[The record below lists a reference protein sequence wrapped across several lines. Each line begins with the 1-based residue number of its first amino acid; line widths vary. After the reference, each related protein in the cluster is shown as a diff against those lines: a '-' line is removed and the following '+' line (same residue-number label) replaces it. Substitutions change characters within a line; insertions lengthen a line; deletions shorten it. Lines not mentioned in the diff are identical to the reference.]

1 MSKLTEIGSA
11 SKLAQ
16 VGLESLQKKVLDAQK
31 QREIAAQNYRTR
43 PQDRGGFF
51 GGVGYL
57 GEKVGAGF
65 MAGVEGVWD
74 FAAGG
79 IADIF
84 GADQWAEEQI
94 ANKWFGD
101 WYNNAGSW
109 YNPSEGWQTAGNV
122 AQGIGSSLPALIPS
136 AAVAVGAGIATAAT
150 GGTAAPVTVPAAV
163 TVIANLAAIPI
174 AIASAGGQAVSEA
187 YEKTGKLTGEEWGY
201 GALVGVTEGGIEGAS
216 TLIGLGAG
224 KIAKALTGT
233 ARASTSAAAR
243 TGARSVVSGV
253 LRTAGSV
260 AGDFASEALEEG
272 LAEIMSPYY
281 ARATYDPNAKNATA
295 EEVAYAAIVGG
306 VAGVLL
312 GGVGKVA
319 EGGAKIVTAAA
330 DGKAAFKSG
339 TAKVVLDTARLVT
352 EAEENKPSG
361 YKVFQ
366 QIAKDYRSLEDVDE
380 DKYTNKHYRKLAEL
394 QELTAVTRLL
404 PTIEESAVDILMRP
418 QEAAERFAAIG
429 VTNAEGNP
437 ITAEDLTAGLVGVTP
452 NSAEGIYAIRK
463 ALSNNPALTAIA
475 VADAAGKMMLQS
487 SESAGVAARGISEE
501 QYTLLQSSQNAGAIA
516 QKLGLGESL
525 DGVDYATFA
534 KAREGYAQTEGGK
547 KYISDTQRA
556 IETAKGLKENTDA
569 LPEKVGDTARYGRY
583 AIIKDGDR
591 YRIYDYKT
599 GNLSFSLSENQA
611 NEFIRRVTG
620 KTEAKTEEKPK
631 TEDAKDEKAEE
642 TTAEAV
648 KRVQKKPANETPT
661 EEKTP
666 EKKPEEE
673 KPEEKKP
680 TKVAEVSR
688 NKNGVTYEGFTFN
701 EKNATNMQKATIAA
715 AEFLHKFTPSVEV
728 HVYQTVMDGDKRV
741 VKVNGKA
748 VTELGGVNVENAPNG
763 FFTNGNHIYI
773 DINATRGGKKVSLY
787 TLSHEITHYIHDNA
801 LGSYNKIAKFLYAKY
816 GKKGTVF
823 VELQKAKQE
832 ALKKHYA
839 DRNQTPPDAVNLSLL
854 ATEELVADS
863 MSHMLADES
872 FYDVL
877 EELGEQ
883 DATAKK
889 SFTEA
894 LKHALEKLKGLLQGV
909 KKVKSGDAGDLVADF
924 PQKAYKQL
932 QKLYAEAIMDA
943 ETRMG
948 EKAPVLAVGEP
959 TTDIV
964 PVESVTKYSYRSL
977 AEAAG
982 FNAVQD
988 ENGRRFVRD
997 NGETVTEVTVEDIDN
1012 SPIGAFINFSLEQGD
1027 ITEEGARQQKELFAG
1042 ICTMAAKTNDF
1053 GMAMQFVGSSIFTAM
1068 KTNADKQ
1075 YGTSYDM
1082 VSICTKTQAVIDAM
1096 SAKMVKLQRGLTKEE
1111 ILELYNEVQNAGNP
1125 VPCPECYVFS
1135 RWIGIGGLL
1144 DNIKSYQDKYGN
1156 MSVAEAAKAYRE
1168 MRLVLEAFAK
1178 EQNIPQIGKAKGA
1191 LTKKLTKEFND
1202 LTEKIEKAT
1211 NQGETVKEADRK
1223 RLEAL
1228 QPMMETVKAATW
1240 LEKVYFTDSSLTK
1253 ANPKRI
1259 VPPEILFD
1267 LNKGEIFATEYKAAW
1282 AFRTTQGAGYGK
1294 AITPY
1299 ADVRLGEGVMVTN
1312 NTAGTIKSKANAT
1325 EAKPFDNPFLKQKG
1339 TLDDKTRRALLRARL
1354 KQKIQ
1359 AFLGGQRFQS
1369 TSDARYEN
1377 ASDYLLAALEMQAM
1391 HGMVQVYTKVDGAVP
1406 AFDGWGFSSNQSL
1419 MPRGGGLDA
1428 NGNPIDTSA
1437 GGMNPEVAFENRQ
1450 NYEHSGTI
1458 TIGVNDNHIR
1468 ALLEQIVRDFVIP
1481 YHASG
1486 GDANM
1491 VAEMRTIQD
1500 RDATRGEMVRSTD
1513 YTRTQS
1519 EKALSNDVL
1528 KWQGKTDEE
1537 IARIHDVR
1545 RARIAILTRGKP
1557 DMDVVRSNRFLSAL
1571 YDKFNGGMWD
1581 GVKIAKSKVESTIY
1595 PNEFW
1600 DTTVH
1605 YEDSGKI
1612 TKDYLEYC
1620 EDLGFL
1626 HKFSG
1631 LVPRNGELKAV
1642 TGYNEKG
1649 EQVTLTDLAYQYEDG
1664 VKTDKI
1670 NDFYWKLIVD
1680 RRMYGNDGAY
1690 LPQAYVTLSTTTT
1703 ETVTQFA
1710 KNNHGRQYDAQKSK
1724 QVVDAITDAKFSER
1738 DSDVVASDF
1747 VTHMNELLKERK
1759 KEKRGWYA
1767 RDVFDYVAEHPEL
1780 NFVERIY
1787 AKDKTAKKDL
1797 DAFLAGVN
1805 DVGVLDYLSW
1815 YMASA
1820 YRDFDYNF
1828 VTGERPYLGV
1838 SRTFANAIKKRINAI
1853 MTEKVGGTNLGV
1865 TNGDVTLDYIED
1877 IFYRLNSN
1885 AEIGEFAKKV
1895 FATARTL
1902 GVNIRFANDTV
1913 SKPSS
1918 GSTLLGESIGDMVT
1932 YKTSYFNNTAKTD
1945 QDKAGCILHELIH
1958 TCTSYVLYENTHGG
1972 DAYWRGRSQNY
1983 NNIANAATR
1992 LNRIYGEIQH
2002 DPDFKGQYGLTNP
2015 REMVAELSDEE
2026 FVGLL
2031 RKKNLWESIVDWICE
2046 LFGFRRGTS
2055 AYDNARMCVDYI
2067 LDNPDVE
2074 EYKKYAN
2081 EQRRN
2086 LHISG
2091 KEAFGSTTDTDGT
2104 VRYSE
2109 RDDSEFADQLEWVG
2123 RDKREYTP
2131 SFGERVRDIADRT
2144 YAELFDAQIGIERGL
2159 VANGMS
2165 KQEANALVQRVRSS
2179 GSAAQSMLGQDQY
2192 NHFGGKHERV
2202 GEGLTE
2208 ILKPTRNWSQTMKDE
2223 FDFYLLNWLNVDAMT
2238 LEARSLAALQPDI
2251 AQAQVLSEEIAAME
2265 DGKEKKAKQKDLDK
2279 LDKKIKAMTRDNRPI
2294 FKANEE
2300 LGRDHDITA
2309 EESEA
2314 IVKKLE
2320 EKHPAFKDVAD
2331 KIYGYLQNSMQKRVD
2346 AGLVTQEAAERMAF
2360 LYPHYVP
2367 VQYDIENGYGFA
2379 PIRGAHAMA
2388 VSQTIRRAIGGK
2400 SAILKVADAIAQ
2412 QTIELERA
2420 GNINILLNS
2429 LYPEIG
2435 EADTT
2440 QDADDVNEDEVS
2452 ASETA
2457 VLKPTAGQITF
2468 FKNGERV
2475 TVKIPD
2481 GVEIGIN
2488 DLRTPSVDTKSPI
2501 ERGLAR
2507 AMKLFRE
2514 GVTTYSP
2521 VFTPRNAVRD
2531 IQDAGLNSK
2540 HARLFAK
2547 HLRTAPMEI
2556 LKNSEN
2562 WRLYRSIGAFS
2573 SSVFQDT
2580 LGAGEGYAGFES
2592 IALMFKDGDVTPSK
2606 LKKAFNLLGKSGK
2619 AYFKAVENVNNF
2631 VEQIPRFAEFCASL
2645 EAGDSVDVALYNSAE
2660 VTTNFGRH
2668 GKLSKKLNAVLIPFL
2683 NANLQGFD
2691 KMLRNVGDAVT
2702 APQAV
2707 RATAKLLT
2715 KAVLVGMTP
2724 MLVNMLMY
2732 GDDDEYEALRDTD
2745 KENYFLIKVSD
2756 DSFIKI
2762 PRGRV
2767 ASAIGGILYRGS
2779 KIAKGEDPDLK
2790 GYAENVWT
2798 NLSPVDSMSRDI
2810 FSPWRDV
2817 ASNTTWYGS
2826 KIEGQEFDDTRPS
2839 ERYDESTSSIAI
2851 ALGKVFNQSP
2861 KKIHYLLDQYT
2872 GVVGDLILPATSQ
2885 KENRGLFS
2893 GNLTIDSVLS
2903 NKWST
2908 KFYELYD
2915 ETNYKKTEGDES
2927 ATYEIKYLNRVKK
2940 AIKAVNDEIDAIR
2953 TGEGTN
2959 GEKLQKVR
2967 VLRALVNEQ
2976 YKSALDS
2983 IEAVREAIENTKGI
2997 EDETL
3002 RDAEITRIVFGA
3014 ETAIKQY
3021 DKKVYEKYSALAD
3034 AGVSYDDIYDFYFS
3048 SYGIE
3053 SDTDK
3058 YGNVIDGS
3066 KRKKVFDLI
3075 NAMDIPVEQKVL
3087 LADAKGYTVKDGDI
3101 KGVSASAARKILG
3114 K

>member
-1 MSKLTEIGSA
+1 MAKLTEIGSA

-31 QREIAAQNYRTR
+31 QREIAVQNYRTR
-43 PQDRGGFF
+43 PQDRGGFL

-57 GEKVGAGF
+57 SEKVGAGF

-101 WYNNAGSW
+101 WYNTAGDW
-109 YNPSEGWQTAGNV
+109 YNPSEGWQTVGNV

-136 AAVAVGAGIATAAT
+136 AAVAIGAGIATVAS
-150 GGTAAPVTVPAAV
+150 GGAAAPVTVPAAV

-216 TLIGLGAG
+216 TLIGFGAG

-233 ARASTSAAAR
+233 ARATTSAAAR
-243 TGARSVVSGV
+243 TGAHSVVSGV
-253 LRTAGSV
+253 LRAAGSV
-260 AGDFASEALEEG
+260 AGDFAAEAVEEG
-272 LAEIMSPYY
+272 LAEIMSPFY

-295 EEVAYAAIVGG
+295 EEVAYASIVGG

-312 GGVGKVA
+312 GGVGKAA
-319 EGGAKIVTAAA
+319 EGGANIVTATA

-339 TAKVVLDTARLVT
+339 TAKVVLDTAKLVT
-352 EAEENKPSG
+352 EAEENHPSG

-366 QIAKDYRSLEDVDE
+366 QIAKDYRSLEGVDE
-380 DKYTNKHYRKLAEL
+380 EKYTNKHYRKLAEL
-394 QELTAVTRLL
+394 KELTAVTRLL

-418 QEAAERFAAIG
+418 NEAAERFAAIG
-429 VTNAEGNP
+429 VTN
-437 ITAEDLTAGLVGVTP
+437 ITAEGLTAGLVGVNP

-487 SESAGVAARGISEE
+487 SENAGVAARGISEE
-501 QYTLLQSSQNAGAIA
+501 QYNLLQSSQNAGAIA

-525 DGVDYATFA
+525 EGVDYATFA
-534 KAREGYAQTEGGK
+534 KAREGYAQTEDGK

-556 IETAKGLKENTDA
+556 IETANGLKENTDA

-591 YRIYDYKT
+591 YRIYDYNT
-599 GNLSFSLSENQA
+599 GNLSFSLSESQA

-620 KTEAKTEEKPK
+620 KTEDVKTEGEKTEEKTKAEDKPK
-631 TEDAKDEKAEE
+631 ETPAESVKRVKKKKAEEQAPPAEKTTEKAVEKAE
-642 TTAEAV
+642 
-648 KRVQKKPANETPT
+648 
-661 EEKTP
+661 
-666 EKKPEEE
+666 
-673 KPEEKKP
+673 
-680 TKVAEVSR
+680 
-688 NKNGVTYEGFTFN
+688 KNGVAYEGFAYD
-701 EKNATNMQKATIAA
+701 EKTASDTQKATVAA
-715 AEFLHKFTPSVEV
+715 AELLHKFTPSVKV

-748 VTELGGVNVENAPNG
+748 VTELAGVNVTKAPNG
-763 FFTNGNHIYI
+763 FFTQGQHIYI
-773 DINATRGGKKVSLY
+773 DINAGSGGRGVALF
-787 TLSHEITHYIHDNA
+787 TLSHEITHYLYANA
-801 LGSYNKIAKFLYAKY
+801 KESFFKIANFLTKKY
-816 GKKGTVF
+816 SKTATSFESLQTDKK
-823 VELQKAKQE
+823 E
-832 ALKKHYA
+832 ALKRQYEARGEKV
-839 DRNQTPPDAVNLSLL
+839 PPPLELSMI
-854 ATEELVADS
+854 ATEEVVCDS
-863 MSHMLADES
+863 MSRMLTDAS
-872 FYDVL
+872 FYEVL
-877 EELGEQ
+877 AEMKGT
-883 DATAKK
+883 DTAAHK
-889 SFTEA
+889 SFLQA
-894 LKHALEKLKGLLQGV
+894 LKTTLGRLKELL
-909 KKVKSGDAGDLVADF
+909 KSYTFAASGEAGDTVVAF
-924 PQKAYKQL
+924 PRKAYRKL
-932 QKLYAEAIMDA
+932 QKLYAEALMDA
-943 ETRMG
+943 ETHAKSKTDTKFSYAGENAATSNKSMLAMAQKMLADGKGSEEIRKQTGWFKGLDGKWRYEIDDSEMKVTVPKG
-948 EKAPVLAVGEP
+948 KYPSVGDFVEHKKLFAAYPELAGMFVTIHDIKGKLGSYSRTFGDIQLSADLVSDPEKLREVLVHELQHAVQDIEGFASGATVEAWERKIADGYDSRSRYIKAEESALQERLDHYIREDEHNGTSFVEDMRKLREMAPDHPRGEIDWETLEQIEEDSPEWQAYDKEYERLSDKYGDKVFAFVSMDTRLDELRSKGGRSAMELYLDTAGEIEARDVAKRRNLTAEERKNTRPDIDREDVVFAGDGSVKYFAKNEYDAEKAGIHEQIRNSQDELNQMQVVFTAKTPYKVGKAYEAGTWAIAELKKYGYQADRQGFGKIYFDEESIRDSMKYLDSDEEKISIIGIYKVLKQGIKIGEHGNHKNRGKH
-959 TTDIV
+959 TVTFAA
-964 PVESVTKYSYRSL
+964 PVEINGVRGNMAVVVNMRNNKYKVHRILMPDGSVFKFEEKAKNNAEQEMQRGVPKRSL
-977 AEAAG
+977 ANATSSASINSIPNSDEKVNPSGKKFSLDLDSDYLSAVERGDMETAQRIVDEAAEEAMRKSKMRTEDGRLRKLYHGTNTGDFTVFNPDYIGMSSGDDG
-982 FNAVQD
+982 FFGMGFYFAYSRGEASYYGAKRIITAYLNLENPFNFDTELRTYKGERAMAGRAPSAVALMNFAEKFPD
-988 ENGRRFVRD
+988 IASGMTLDVMERGADTGKSITIEEFSRGFK
-997 NGETVTEVTVEDIDN
+997 EVIDN
-1012 SPIGAFINFSLEQGD
+1012 KKFEYHEITNEFGEKETLVSADPTEFEYEYNGAQHKYTDYGFQRRYLSKPNRLDVAYDYLSESVYRYIDMPNFTRVILDNNRAFTDAIKKAGYDGAIQSEYGDEAVAFYPNQIKSADPVTYDDDGNIILPSKRFNTKESDIRYSERDETDEYTEAIMQNLRQAKKMSRYGVREYGSFTADRIAKEIRSSSSTTEMDYAKSYIAWMSPEDFVYATTATSEMRKQIADEAGELDTEKLATYDQPIYLAVDFSTGEIRGH
-1027 ITEEGARQQKELFAG
+1027 EGRHRMQALKAAG
-1042 ICTMAAKTNDF
+1042 I
-1053 GMAMQFVGSSIFTAM
+1053 
-1068 KTNADKQ
+1068 DK
-1075 YGTSYDM
+1075 
-1082 VSICTKTQAVIDAM
+1082 VAVIIDA
-1096 SAKMVKLQRGLTKEE
+1096 R
-1111 ILELYNEVQNAGNP
+1111 
-1125 VPCPECYVFS
+1125 
-1135 RWIGIGGLL
+1135 
-1144 DNIKSYQDKYGN
+1144 
-1156 MSVAEAAKAYRE
+1156 
-1168 MRLVLEAFAK
+1168 
-1178 EQNIPQIGKAKGA
+1178 
-1191 LTKKLTKEFND
+1191 ND
-1202 LTEKIEKAT
+1202 
-1211 NQGETVKEADRK
+1211 DRK
-1223 RLEAL
+1223 H
-1228 QPMMETVKAATW
+1228 
-1240 LEKVYFTDSSLTK
+1240 TK
-1253 ANPKRI
+1253 PI
-1259 VPPEILFD
+1259 DYI
-1267 LNKGEIFATEYKAAW
+1267 
-1282 AFRTTQGAGYGK
+1282 
-1294 AITPY
+1294 
-1299 ADVRLGEGVMVTN
+1299 
-1312 NTAGTIKSKANAT
+1312 
-1325 EAKPFDNPFLKQKG
+1325 
-1339 TLDDKTRRALLRARL
+1339 RL
-1354 KQKIQ
+1354 K
-1359 AFLGGQRFQS
+1359 GQRF
-1369 TSDARYEN
+1369 
-1377 ASDYLLAALEMQAM
+1377 
-1391 HGMVQVYTKVDGAVP
+1391 
-1406 AFDGWGFSSNQSL
+1406 SN
-1419 MPRGGGLDA
+1419 GKGLDF
-1428 NGNPIDTSA
+1428 S
-1437 GGMNPEVAFENRQ
+1437 
-1450 NYEHSGTI
+1450 I
-1458 TIGVNDNHIR
+1458 TN
-1468 ALLEQIVRDFVIP
+1468 ALPLSMR
-1481 YHASG
+1481 YA
-1486 GDANM
+1486 DA
-1491 VAEMRTIQD
+1491 A
-1500 RDATRGEMVRSTD
+1500 
-1513 YTRTQS
+1513 
-1519 EKALSNDVL
+1519 
-1528 KWQGKTDEE
+1528 
-1537 IARIHDVR
+1537 
-1545 RARIAILTRGKP
+1545 
-1557 DMDVVRSNRFLSAL
+1557 
-1571 YDKFNGGMWD
+1571 
-1581 GVKIAKSKVESTIY
+1581 
-1595 PNEFW
+1595 
-1600 DTTVH
+1600 
-1605 YEDSGKI
+1605 
-1612 TKDYLEYC
+1612 
-1620 EDLGFL
+1620 
-1626 HKFSG
+1626 
-1631 LVPRNGELKAV
+1631 
-1642 TGYNEKG
+1642 
-1649 EQVTLTDLAYQYEDG
+1649 
-1664 VKTDKI
+1664 
-1670 NDFYWKLIVD
+1670 
-1680 RRMYGNDGAY
+1680 
-1690 LPQAYVTLSTTTT
+1690 
-1703 ETVTQFA
+1703 
-1710 KNNHGRQYDAQKSK
+1710 
-1724 QVVDAITDAKFSER
+1724 
-1738 DSDVVASDF
+1738 
-1747 VTHMNELLKERK
+1747 
-1759 KEKRGWYA
+1759 
-1767 RDVFDYVAEHPEL
+1767 
-1780 NFVERIY
+1780 
-1787 AKDKTAKKDL
+1787 
-1797 DAFLAGVN
+1797 
-1805 DVGVLDYLSW
+1805 
-1815 YMASA
+1815 
-1820 YRDFDYNF
+1820 
-1828 VTGERPYLGV
+1828 
-1838 SRTFANAIKKRINAI
+1838 
-1853 MTEKVGGTNLGV
+1853 
-1865 TNGDVTLDYIED
+1865 
-1877 IFYRLNSN
+1877 
-1885 AEIGEFAKKV
+1885 
-1895 FATARTL
+1895 
-1902 GVNIRFANDTV
+1902 
-1913 SKPSS
+1913 
-1918 GSTLLGESIGDMVT
+1918 
-1932 YKTSYFNNTAKTD
+1932 
-1945 QDKAGCILHELIH
+1945 
-1958 TCTSYVLYENTHGG
+1958 
-1972 DAYWRGRSQNY
+1972 
-1983 NNIANAATR
+1983 
-1992 LNRIYGEIQH
+1992 
-2002 DPDFKGQYGLTNP
+2002 
-2015 REMVAELSDEE
+2015 REMFSFD
-2026 FVGLL
+2026 
-2031 RKKNLWESIVDWICE
+2031 S
-2046 LFGFRRGTS
+2046 
-2055 AYDNARMCVDYI
+2055 
-2067 LDNPDVE
+2067 
-2074 EYKKYAN
+2074 
-2081 EQRRN
+2081 
-2086 LHISG
+2086 
-2091 KEAFGSTTDTDGT
+2091 T

-2123 RDKREYTP
+2123 RDKREYKP

-2159 VANGMS
+2159 VANGMG

-2238 LEARSLAALQPDI
+2238 LEARTTAALQTEI
-2251 AQAQVLSEEIAAME
+2251 AQAQALSEEIAAME
-2265 DGKEKKAKQKDLDK
+2265 DGKEKKARQKDLGK

-2320 EKHPAFKDVAD
+2320 EKHPAFKDVAA

-2346 AGLVTQEAAERMAF
+2346 AGLVTQEAADRMAF

-2367 VQYDIENGYGFA
+2367 VQYDIDNGYGFA

-2429 LYPEIG
+2429 LYPEID

-2440 QDADDVNEDEVS
+2440 QEADDVAEDEVS

-2488 DLRTPSVDTKSPI
+2488 DLRTPSVDTKNPI
-2501 ERGLAR
+2501 ERGLAW

-2514 GVTTYSP
+2514 WVTTYSP

-2562 WRLYRSIGAFS
+2562 WRLYRSLGAFS

-2592 IALMFKDGDVTPSK
+2592 IALMFKDGDITPNK
-2606 LKKAFNLLGKSGK
+2606 LKKAFKLLGKSGK

-2668 GKLSKKLNAVLIPFL
+2668 GKTTKKLNAVLIPFL

-2691 KMLRNVGDAVT
+2691 KILRNVGDAVT

-2707 RATAKLLT
+2707 RATASLLT
-2715 KAVLVGMTP
+2715 KAILIGMTP

-2745 KENYFLIKVSD
+2745 KENYFLIKISE

-2767 ASAIGGILYRGS
+2767 ASAVAGILNRGA

-2810 FSPWRDV
+2810 FSPFRDV

-2915 ETNYKKTEGDES
+2915 ETNYKKTDGDE
-2927 ATYEIKYLNRVKK
+2927 AAAYELKYLNRVKK
-2940 AIKAVNDEIDAIR
+2940 AVKSVNDEIDAIR

-3002 RDAEITRIVFGA
+3002 RDAEITRMVFGA

-3058 YGNVIDGS
+3058 NGNVIDGS

-3075 NAMDIPVEQKVL
+3075 NAMDIPVEHKVL
-3087 LADAKGYTVKDGDI
+3087 LANARGYTVKDGDI

>member
-16 VGLESLQKKVLDAQK
+16 VGLENLQKKVLDAQK
-31 QREIAAQNYRTR
+31 QREIAVQNYRTR
-43 PQDRGGFF
+43 PQDRGGFL

-65 MAGVEGVWD
+65 MAGVEGFWD

-79 IADIF
+79 IADAYSSIS
-84 GADQWAEEQI
+84 GDQNAHKWAEEQI
-94 ANKWFGD
+94 ATKWFDD
-101 WYNNAGSW
+101 WYSTAGEW
-109 YNPSEGWQTAGNV
+109 YNPSEGWQNAGNV
-122 AQGIGSSLPALIPS
+122 AQSIGSSLPALIPTT
-136 AAVAVGAGIATAAT
+136 AVAIGAAAAT
-150 GGTAAPVTVPAAV
+150 VFSGGTAAPVAVPAAV
-163 TVIANLAAIPI
+163 TTISTIAGGVIAIG
-174 AIASAGGQAVSEA
+174 SAGGQAVSEA
-187 YEKTGKLTGEEWGY
+187 YDKTGKLGGNEWGY
-201 GALVGVTEGGIEGAS
+201 GALVGVTEGGIEAAS
-216 TLIGLGAG
+216 LAVGLGAG

-233 ARASTSAAAR
+233 ARASASAAAR

-260 AGDFASEALEEG
+260 SGDFASEAVEEG

-306 VAGVLL
+306 VAGVIL
-312 GGVGKVA
+312 GGVGKAA

-339 TAKVVLDTARLVT
+339 TAKVVLDTAKLVT
-352 EAEENKPSG
+352 EAEENNPSG

-366 QIAKDYRSLEDVDE
+366 QIAKDYRSLEGVDE
-380 DKYTNKHYRKLAEL
+380 EKYTNKHYRKLAEL

-404 PTIEESAVDILMRP
+404 PAIEESAVDILMRP
-418 QEAAERFAAIG
+418 QEAADRFAAIG
-429 VTNAEGNP
+429 VTN
-437 ITAEDLTAGLVGVTP
+437 ITAEGLTAGLVGVNP
-452 NSAEGIYAIRK
+452 NSAEGMLRIRQ

-501 QYTLLQSSQNAGAIA
+501 QYNLLQSSQNAGAIA

-547 KYISDTQRA
+547 KYISATQRA
-556 IETAKGLKENTDA
+556 IETANGLKENTDA

-591 YRIYDYKT
+591 YRIYDYNT

-631 TEDAKDEKAEE
+631 TEDTKDEKAEE
-642 TTAEAV
+642 
-648 KRVQKKPANETPT
+648 KPKA
-661 EEKTP
+661 
-666 EKKPEEE
+666 EKKPEET
-673 KPEEKKP
+673 PEEKVKRVAKKP
-680 TKVAEVSR
+680 AKETPTEVKTEEEKTTKVAEEKTE
-688 NKNGVTYEGFTFN
+688 KNGVTYEGFTFN
-701 EKNATNMQKATIAA
+701 EKNATDAQRATVAA
-715 AEFLHKFTPSVEV
+715 AELLYKLAPGVKV
-728 HVYQTVMDGDKRV
+728 HVYETVMDGGRHV

-748 VTELGGVNVENAPNG
+748 VTELAGVNVTTAPNG
-763 FFTNGNHIYI
+763 FFAQGNHIYI
-773 DINATRGGKKVSLY
+773 DINATRGGKQVALY
-787 TLSHEITHYIHDNA
+787 TLSHEVTHYLYANA
-801 LGSYNKIAKFLYAKY
+801 KKSFFKIANFLTKKY
-816 GKKGTVF
+816 RKTQTSFEALQAEKK
-823 VELQKAKQE
+823 E
-832 ALKKHYA
+832 ALKKQYNA
-839 DRNQTPPDAVNLSLL
+839 RGEKVPPPLELSML
-854 ATEELVADS
+854 ATEEVVCDS
-863 MSHMLADES
+863 MSRMLADTS
-872 FYDVL
+872 FYEVL
-877 EELGEQ
+877 AEMKGT
-883 DATAKK
+883 DTAAHK
-889 SFTEA
+889 SFLQA
-894 LKHALEKLKGLLQGV
+894 LKATLGRLKELLKGYSYAP
-909 KKVKSGDAGDLVADF
+909 SGEAGDTVAAF
-924 PQKAYKQL
+924 PRKAYRKL
-932 QKLYAEAIMDA
+932 QKLYAEALMDA
-943 ETRMG
+943 ETHAKSKTDAKFSYGDDIDSDGLSQYNEIVLTG
-948 EKAPVLAVGEP
+948 EERHALHSKMLTNHANKKGVK
-959 TTDIV
+959 
-964 PVESVTKYSYRSL
+964 VTVRDAGYSYVCML
-977 AEAAG
+977 
-982 FNAVQD
+982 D
-988 ENGRRFVRD
+988 ED
-997 NGETVTEVTVEDIDN
+997 SDIH
-1012 SPIGAFINFSLEQGD
+1012 
-1027 ITEEGARQQKELFAG
+1027 
-1042 ICTMAAKTNDF
+1042 C
-1053 GMAMQFVGSSIFTAM
+1053 
-1068 KTNADKQ
+1068 
-1075 YGTSYDM
+1075 
-1082 VSICTKTQAVIDAM
+1082 
-1096 SAKMVKLQRGLTKEE
+1096 
-1111 ILELYNEVQNAGNP
+1111 
-1125 VPCPECYVFS
+1125 
-1135 RWIGIGGLL
+1135 
-1144 DNIKSYQDKYGN
+1144 
-1156 MSVAEAAKAYRE
+1156 
-1168 MRLVLEAFAK
+1168 
-1178 EQNIPQIGKAKGA
+1178 
-1191 LTKKLTKEFND
+1191 
-1202 LTEKIEKAT
+1202 
-1211 NQGETVKEADRK
+1211 
-1223 RLEAL
+1223 
-1228 QPMMETVKAATW
+1228 
-1240 LEKVYFTDSSLTK
+1240 
-1253 ANPKRI
+1253 
-1259 VPPEILFD
+1259 
-1267 LNKGEIFATEYKAAW
+1267 
-1282 AFRTTQGAGYGK
+1282 YGK
-1294 AITPY
+1294 SA
-1299 ADVRLGEGVMVTN
+1299 
-1312 NTAGTIKSKANAT
+1312 S
-1325 EAKPFDNPFLKQKG
+1325 
-1339 TLDDKTRRALLRARL
+1339 
-1354 KQKIQ
+1354 
-1359 AFLGGQRFQS
+1359 
-1369 TSDARYEN
+1369 EN
-1377 ASDYLLAALEMQAM
+1377 
-1391 HGMVQVYTKVDGAVP
+1391 
-1406 AFDGWGFSSNQSL
+1406 
-1419 MPRGGGLDA
+1419 
-1428 NGNPIDTSA
+1428 
-1437 GGMNPEVAFENRQ
+1437 
-1450 NYEHSGTI
+1450 
-1458 TIGVNDNHIR
+1458 
-1468 ALLEQIVRDFVIP
+1468 
-1481 YHASG
+1481 
-1486 GDANM
+1486 
-1491 VAEMRTIQD
+1491 
-1500 RDATRGEMVRSTD
+1500 
-1513 YTRTQS
+1513 
-1519 EKALSNDVL
+1519 
-1528 KWQGKTDEE
+1528 
-1537 IARIHDVR
+1537 IHDVR
-1545 RARIAILTRGKP
+1545 RRYNDKGRRRLDRLVEGVRG
-1557 DMDVVRSNRFLSAL
+1557 R
-1571 YDKFNGGMWD
+1571 
-1581 GVKIAKSKVESTIY
+1581 
-1595 PNEFW
+1595 
-1600 DTTVH
+1600 
-1605 YEDSGKI
+1605 
-1612 TKDYLEYC
+1612 
-1620 EDLGFL
+1620 
-1626 HKFSG
+1626 
-1631 LVPRNGELKAV
+1631 
-1642 TGYNEKG
+1642 
-1649 EQVTLTDLAYQYEDG
+1649 
-1664 VKTDKI
+1664 
-1670 NDFYWKLIVD
+1670 
-1680 RRMYGNDGAY
+1680 YGNDSGHTILGEHAGEQAGIGEVNNRVLRQRAQRDINGRDSFSSSLNHRRQEEVIRNAEYDAEYISAVERGDMEKAQEIIIKVAEDAGYIISAY
-1690 LPQAYVTLSTTTT
+1690 HGTRSSAFTEFKRAFWGIFLASNRSVAERYAGKGSGHVFDLVAKLNRPYVIKADINLQPTYADSIPVPDEMAEDGYSGNVSVEDIASFAKAKGYDGVIIKGVLEDGGIYTSDIVVFNPRQVKSTETITYDDKGEIIPPSERFNDHDPDIRYSDRDSDYLSAVERGDTETEQRIVDEAAEEAMTNSVVRDENGKLLRVYHGSGSKFTVFDPRKMNAHGNAHGRGFYFTEDKAFAEGYAKEGGQLLSGYLNIEKPFSEERVTISKRDLEKLIKAIAEDEADTMVAEGGYGTRQDALRDTWVSAYVDTYGKAMPLAYREVAEIIYTANENDVEIIAEITNAAGGAEAPLRLARDILGYDGVVYENGMGTHEFVASTS
-1703 ETVTQFA
+1703 EQFKSADPVT
-1710 KNNHGRQYDAQKSK
+1710 YDDNGNIILPSERFNTKKS
-1724 QVVDAITDAKFSER
+1724 DIRYSER
-1738 DSDVVASDF
+1738 DDTPKITIGMSDAERTEILRQKKITPVTVATEEIVDIDWKALENERRGAITKALLKKLQSMGAIKTYSTDAVDVQFDFTGGGFRKSLNSQIVDYGGSVADFAKVVLNMQPLLDSAVLLEIHADKAKGTPRENPRLRQTYVLLSAFSEEGHVSPVQFEIKRYIDEQNRLYLAVALTKMEADVFEDTALHSEERTLLLPASTYSIPQF
-1747 VTHMNELLKERK
+1747 VEKINPRDENFFKYIPDELLGAEQKAAKERALRREA
-1759 KEKRGWYA
+1759 EKYR
-1767 RDVFDYVAEHPEL
+1767 RDP
-1780 NFVERIY
+1780 
-1787 AKDKTAKKDL
+1787 
-1797 DAFLAGVN
+1797 
-1805 DVGVLDYLSW
+1805 
-1815 YMASA
+1815 
-1820 YRDFDYNF
+1820 
-1828 VTGERPYLGV
+1828 
-1838 SRTFANAIKKRINAI
+1838 
-1853 MTEKVGGTNLGV
+1853 
-1865 TNGDVTLDYIED
+1865 
-1877 IFYRLNSN
+1877 
-1885 AEIGEFAKKV
+1885 
-1895 FATARTL
+1895 
-1902 GVNIRFANDTV
+1902 RF
-1913 SKPSS
+1913 
-1918 GSTLLGESIGDMVT
+1918 
-1932 YKTSYFNNTAKTD
+1932 
-1945 QDKAGCILHELIH
+1945 
-1958 TCTSYVLYENTHGG
+1958 
-1972 DAYWRGRSQNY
+1972 
-1983 NNIANAATR
+1983 
-1992 LNRIYGEIQH
+1992 
-2002 DPDFKGQYGLTNP
+2002 
-2015 REMVAELSDEE
+2015 
-2026 FVGLL
+2026 
-2031 RKKNLWESIVDWICE
+2031 
-2046 LFGFRRGTS
+2046 
-2055 AYDNARMCVDYI
+2055 
-2067 LDNPDVE
+2067 
-2074 EYKKYAN
+2074 
-2081 EQRRN
+2081 
-2086 LHISG
+2086 
-2091 KEAFGSTTDTDGT
+2091 
-2104 VRYSE
+2104 SE

-2159 VANGMS
+2159 VDNGMS

-2238 LEARSLAALQPDI
+2238 LEARSLAALQTDI

-2265 DGKEKKAKQKDLDK
+2265 DGKEKKAKQKELGE

-2320 EKHPAFKDVAD
+2320 EKHPAFKDVAA

-2360 LYPHYVP
+2360 LYPHYLP
-2367 VQYDIENGYGFA
+2367 VQYDSENGYGFA

-2429 LYPEIG
+2429 LYPEID

-2501 ERGLAR
+2501 ERGLAWV
-2507 AMKLFRE
+2507 MKLFRE
-2514 GVTTYSP
+2514 WVTTYSP

-2745 KENYFLIKVSD
+2745 KENYFLIKISE

-2810 FSPWRDV
+2810 FSPLRDV

-2940 AIKAVNDEIDAIR
+2940 AIKTVNDEIDAIR

>member
-16 VGLESLQKKVLDAQK
+16 VGLENLQKKVLDAQK

-43 PQDRGGFF
+43 PQDRGGFL

-65 MAGVEGVWD
+65 MAGVEGFWD

-79 IADIF
+79 IADAF
-84 GADQWAEEQI
+84 GADKWAEEQI

-101 WYNNAGSW
+101 WYNNAGEW
-109 YNPSEGWQTAGNV
+109 YNPSEGWQNAGNV

-136 AAVAVGAGIATAAT
+136 AAVAVGAGIATVAT

-163 TVIANLAAIPI
+163 TTIANLAAIPI

-224 KIAKALTGT
+224 KIAKALTGS
-233 ARASTSAAAR
+233 ARASASAAAR

-260 AGDFASEALEEG
+260 AGDFASEAVEEG

-312 GGVGKVA
+312 GGVGKAA

-339 TAKVVLDTARLVT
+339 TAKVVLDTAKLVT
-352 EAEENKPSG
+352 EAEENNPSG

-380 DKYTNKHYRKLAEL
+380 EKYTNKHYRKLAEL

-429 VTNAEGNP
+429 VTN
-437 ITAEDLTAGLVGVTP
+437 ITAEGLTAGLVGVNP

-501 QYTLLQSSQNAGAIA
+501 QYNLLQSSQNAGAIA
-516 QKLGLGESL
+516 QKLGIGESL
-525 DGVDYATFA
+525 EGVDYATFA
-534 KAREGYAQTEGGK
+534 KAREGYAQTEDGK

-556 IETAKGLKENTDA
+556 IETANGLKENTDA
-569 LPEKVGDTARYGRY
+569 LPEKVGDTARYGSY

-591 YRIYDYKT
+591 YRIYDYNT

-611 NEFIRRVTG
+611 NEFVRRVTG
-620 KTEAKTEEKPK
+620 KTEAKTEDKPK

-642 TTAEAV
+642 
-648 KRVQKKPANETPT
+648 KPKA
-661 EEKTP
+661 
-666 EKKPEEE
+666 EKKPEET
-673 KPEEKKP
+673 PEEKVKRVAKKP
-680 TKVAEVSR
+680 AKETPTEVKTTEEKTTKVAEVSR
-688 NKNGVTYEGFTFN
+688 EKNGVTYEGFTFD
-701 EKNATNMQKATIAA
+701 EKNATDAQRATVAA
-715 AEFLHKFTPSVEV
+715 AELLYKLAPGVKV
-728 HVYQTVMDGDKRV
+728 HVYETVMDGGRHV

-748 VTELGGVNVENAPNG
+748 VTELAGVNVTTAPNG
-763 FFTNGNHIYI
+763 FFAQGNHIYI
-773 DINATRGGKKVSLY
+773 DINATRGGKQVALY
-787 TLSHEITHYIHDNA
+787 TLSHEVTHYLYANA
-801 LGSYNKIAKFLYAKY
+801 KKSFFKIANFLTKKY
-816 GKKGTVF
+816 SKTQTSFEALQAEKK
-823 VELQKAKQE
+823 E
-832 ALKKHYA
+832 ALKKQYNA
-839 DRNQTPPDAVNLSLL
+839 RGEKVPPPLELSML
-854 ATEELVADS
+854 ATEEVVCDA
-863 MSHMLADES
+863 MSRMLADTS
-872 FYDVL
+872 FYEVL
-877 EELGEQ
+877 AEMKGT
-883 DATAKK
+883 DTAAHK
-889 SFTEA
+889 SFLQA
-894 LKHALEKLKGLLQGV
+894 LKATLGRLKELLKGYSYAP
-909 KKVKSGDAGDLVADF
+909 SGEAGDTVASF
-924 PQKAYKQL
+924 PRKAYRKL

-943 ETRMG
+943 ETH
-948 EKAPVLAVGEP
+948 
-959 TTDIV
+959 
-964 PVESVTKYSYRSL
+964 
-977 AEAAG
+977 
-982 FNAVQD
+982 
-988 ENGRRFVRD
+988 
-997 NGETVTEVTVEDIDN
+997 
-1012 SPIGAFINFSLEQGD
+1012 
-1027 ITEEGARQQKELFAG
+1027 
-1042 ICTMAAKTNDF
+1042 AAK
-1053 GMAMQFVGSSIFTAM
+1053 
-1068 KTNADKQ
+1068 K
-1075 YGTSYDM
+1075 
-1082 VSICTKTQAVIDAM
+1082 
-1096 SAKMVKLQRGLTKEE
+1096 
-1111 ILELYNEVQNAGNP
+1111 
-1125 VPCPECYVFS
+1125 
-1135 RWIGIGGLL
+1135 
-1144 DNIKSYQDKYGN
+1144 
-1156 MSVAEAAKAYRE
+1156 
-1168 MRLVLEAFAK
+1168 
-1178 EQNIPQIGKAKGA
+1178 
-1191 LTKKLTKEFND
+1191 
-1202 LTEKIEKAT
+1202 
-1211 NQGETVKEADRK
+1211 
-1223 RLEAL
+1223 
-1228 QPMMETVKAATW
+1228 
-1240 LEKVYFTDSSLTK
+1240 
-1253 ANPKRI
+1253 
-1259 VPPEILFD
+1259 
-1267 LNKGEIFATEYKAAW
+1267 
-1282 AFRTTQGAGYGK
+1282 
-1294 AITPY
+1294 
-1299 ADVRLGEGVMVTN
+1299 
-1312 NTAGTIKSKANAT
+1312 
-1325 EAKPFDNPFLKQKG
+1325 
-1339 TLDDKTRRALLRARL
+1339 
-1354 KQKIQ
+1354 
-1359 AFLGGQRFQS
+1359 
-1369 TSDARYEN
+1369 
-1377 ASDYLLAALEMQAM
+1377 
-1391 HGMVQVYTKVDGAVP
+1391 
-1406 AFDGWGFSSNQSL
+1406 
-1419 MPRGGGLDA
+1419 
-1428 NGNPIDTSA
+1428 
-1437 GGMNPEVAFENRQ
+1437 
-1450 NYEHSGTI
+1450 
-1458 TIGVNDNHIR
+1458 
-1468 ALLEQIVRDFVIP
+1468 
-1481 YHASG
+1481 
-1486 GDANM
+1486 
-1491 VAEMRTIQD
+1491 
-1500 RDATRGEMVRSTD
+1500 
-1513 YTRTQS
+1513 
-1519 EKALSNDVL
+1519 
-1528 KWQGKTDEE
+1528 
-1537 IARIHDVR
+1537 
-1545 RARIAILTRGKP
+1545 
-1557 DMDVVRSNRFLSAL
+1557 
-1571 YDKFNGGMWD
+1571 
-1581 GVKIAKSKVESTIY
+1581 
-1595 PNEFW
+1595 
-1600 DTTVH
+1600 
-1605 YEDSGKI
+1605 
-1612 TKDYLEYC
+1612 
-1620 EDLGFL
+1620 
-1626 HKFSG
+1626 
-1631 LVPRNGELKAV
+1631 
-1642 TGYNEKG
+1642 
-1649 EQVTLTDLAYQYEDG
+1649 
-1664 VKTDKI
+1664 
-1670 NDFYWKLIVD
+1670 
-1680 RRMYGNDGAY
+1680 
-1690 LPQAYVTLSTTTT
+1690 
-1703 ETVTQFA
+1703 
-1710 KNNHGRQYDAQKSK
+1710 
-1724 QVVDAITDAKFSER
+1724 TDAKFSYSSIGQSFFGREATIAEMESGAYKTTEAYKAYVDKCVGTMTKTIGMTEAKARKEVESSIDGIVRVAIAAKKAGYDIADIGDGRTDSKGRMLFSSLEPNSDYFTSSDISTICDKRKTFSEIHDEIVSREEALGVPKGKRFFSNISNYYVLHDILAEKGMTAPCRECYVESMRKNLAPMAQAFLELVQETDVNNKNNKQLWAKGKQKTGNLELREKLLEAIASEEDPLIGIADLNEELLSTEHGITRLRLQAPMIYEAFNSFYGQSKPKMPKSPTPFRFGELTAMLTDENGNIKVGLIKKIKDTGGFRLQSYSDFQIVNFVDVLQVIFEAGTLGLNGHAYTKVPAFLIATDKTNLKRNISVFTYEDNGQWKIDKYDSFPGTLEELYEICKADTTGNTGIIVVTQNAENAAWVMANPHIWYFIGYHKSGQSMSVVRDKTVREGGRAIKGYANVKDHTRQQSEVWAKTVTIDGKTHKAGTKVKKSISIYDFWDFDNKSGLSQKKLLEKNLKAYIDRCVDAGYHPRFREYLMNNSAVIEDIVKYSKEFGVDVTAEDVAFKYKGYTVPYGYAACLGDFSMFDQNGNAVPIER
-1738 DSDVVASDF
+1738 LSLADYDFDAAVKFFADSESLRRTELLQQIANDGERDRYITGDRKGWTTDQIREEIERIKGDIVDSIVPSAKFSEREDIDSDVLSQYNEKNTNGGKHGKESGSDT
-1747 VTHMNELLKERK
+1747 VILAERGVSTTRRSDNALWKPSKNTALLSR
-1759 KEKRGWYA
+1759 
-1767 RDVFDYVAEHPEL
+1767 
-1780 NFVERIY
+1780 
-1787 AKDKTAKKDL
+1787 
-1797 DAFLAGVN
+1797 
-1805 DVGVLDYLSW
+1805 
-1815 YMASA
+1815 
-1820 YRDFDYNF
+1820 
-1828 VTGERPYLGV
+1828 YLGNLEND
-1838 SRTFANAIKKRINAI
+1838 FGQDNIKA
-1853 MTEKVGGTNLGV
+1853 
-1865 TNGDVTLDYIED
+1865 
-1877 IFYRLNSN
+1877 
-1885 AEIGEFAKKV
+1885 
-1895 FATARTL
+1895 
-1902 GVNIRFANDTV
+1902 
-1913 SKPSS
+1913 
-1918 GSTLLGESIGDMVT
+1918 GESGWLGT
-1932 YKTSYFNNTAKTD
+1932 YEREHD
-1945 QDKAGCILHELIH
+1945 IEG
-1958 TCTSYVLYENTHGG
+1958 
-1972 DAYWRGRSQNY
+1972 RGRRRARGFVQSVCGKLRR
-1983 NNIANAATR
+1983 T
-1992 LNRIYGEIQH
+1992 
-2002 DPDFKGQYGLTNP
+2002 
-2015 REMVAELSDEE
+2015 EL
-2026 FVGLL
+2026 
-2031 RKKNLWESIVDWICE
+2031 K
-2046 LFGFRRGTS
+2046 
-2055 AYDNARMCVDYI
+2055 
-2067 LDNPDVE
+2067 
-2074 EYKKYAN
+2074 
-2081 EQRRN
+2081 
-2086 LHISG
+2086 
-2091 KEAFGSTTDTDGT
+2091 TTDTIGRALPKKVYQNFQETVLKNTDGTILSLWHWTPNKFLHFKYGDIGFHAGLLTSADKIREHKGKKGEVGYYKELYVNCRNPLVISDDLWHWTPYILATYCSTLFALDVSVIEALPGCLIERYDTPASARLRDILKGKGYDSIIYPNTLEDGISVIVFDDEQIYTVAENGVDLNDHDADST
-2104 VRYSE
+2104 VRYSD

-2159 VANGMS
+2159 VDNGMS

-2202 GEGLTE
+2202 GDGLTE

-2238 LEARSLAALQPDI
+2238 LEARTVAALQTDI

-2265 DGKEKKAKQKDLDK
+2265 DGKEKKAKQKELGK

-2320 EKHPAFKDVAD
+2320 EKHPAFKDVAA
-2331 KIYGYLQNSMQKRVD
+2331 KIYGYLKNSMQKRVD

-2440 QDADDVNEDEVS
+2440 QEADDVNEDEVS

-2501 ERGLAR
+2501 ERGLAWV
-2507 AMKLFRE
+2507 MKLFRE

-2707 RATAKLLT
+2707 RATVKLLT

-2798 NLSPVDSMSRDI
+2798 NLSPVESMSRDI
-2810 FSPWRDV
+2810 FSPLRDV

-2826 KIEGQEFDDTRPS
+2826 KIEGQEFDDTRPR

-2940 AIKAVNDEIDAIR
+2940 AIKTVNDEIDAIR

-3034 AGVSYDDIYDFYFS
+3034 AGVNYDDIYDFYFS